1 MTIYKKAAVDEGFR
15 SQAFRCY
22 SYIDVVNGSLSN
34 IKAEKNLTTE
44 EYRNKEINFLFKEPK
59 DYIPVITPYILE
71 DGTLKVFSESND
83 KATIKILELTQEKA
97 ILSIGSTNTRA
108 TQFGEKTPTMRIFVG
123 FMALN

>member
-34 IKAEKNLTTE
+34 VRVEKNLLTE
-44 EYRNKEINFLFKEPK
+44 EYPNKQISFSFKEPK

-83 KATIKILELTQEKA
+83 EATVKIVELTQEKA
-97 ILSIGSTNTRA
+97 VLNIGSTNTRA
-108 TQFGEKTPTMRIFVG
+108 AQFGQKIPTMRIFVG